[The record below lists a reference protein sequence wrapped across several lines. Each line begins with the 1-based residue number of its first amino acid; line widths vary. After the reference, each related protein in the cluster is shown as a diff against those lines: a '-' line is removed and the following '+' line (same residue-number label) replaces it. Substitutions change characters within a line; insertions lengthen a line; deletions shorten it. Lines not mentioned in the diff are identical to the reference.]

1 MHYSSIAGRLDF
13 PPTAIVLSAAS
24 AAVGPLRNTADKRLC
39 LVPVRRGGRLF
50 RLMAG
55 KGHVSV
61 NLAVDGFACQDC
73 SPQVFD
79 FLHSRK
85 QLELLFREELKSM
98 AVRAIR
104 FLQAGDCHVS
114 LKQKQLI

>member
-1 MHYSSIAGRLDF
+1 
-13 PPTAIVLSAAS
+13 
-24 AAVGPLRNTADKRLC
+24 
-39 LVPVRRGGRLF
+39 
-50 RLMAG
+50 MAG

-104 FLQAGDCHVS
+104 FLQAGDCNVS